1 MARTQDILNQD
12 FRKWSSK
19 EFKEFRGDIQDII
32 DTANKRLKRL
42 KAKYPDVYQSIQ
54 SVAALSDAQRQLLAL
69 DKPVFTIKGLKSK
82 DVNQMRSIVTGV
94 KSFIGQ
100 STSTV
105 KGVSAFQKRMEQ
117 ILGADI
123 KFGSQE
129 YKDFWRVIDEI
140 RHANTGLFD
149 KGVPGSDIML
159 AMAYEMVHTLRQST
173 NDVTMEQIYNNLLNN
188 ADKLYE
194 TRVDAD
200 GEWVDI

>member
-12 FRKWSSK
+12 FRKWSAK
-19 EFKEFRGDIQDII
+19 EFKEYRADIQDII

-42 KAKYPDVYQSIQ
+42 KAKYPDVYQSIP
-54 SVAALSDAQRQLLAL
+54 SVASLSDAQRQTLAQG
-69 DKPVFTIKGLKSK
+69 KPVFTIKALKSTE
-82 DVNQMRSIVTGV
+82 VNQFRSTVASV
-94 KSFIGQ
+94 KAFIGH

-105 KGVSAFQKRMEQ
+105 KGVSAFQKRMGQ

-129 YKDFWRVIDEI
+129 YKDFWRVIDEM
-140 RHANTGLFD
+140 RQANTGLFD

-159 AMAYEMVHTLRQST
+159 SMAYEMVHTLRQDT
-173 NDVTMEQIYNNLLNN
+173 NDVTMEQIYSNLLNN